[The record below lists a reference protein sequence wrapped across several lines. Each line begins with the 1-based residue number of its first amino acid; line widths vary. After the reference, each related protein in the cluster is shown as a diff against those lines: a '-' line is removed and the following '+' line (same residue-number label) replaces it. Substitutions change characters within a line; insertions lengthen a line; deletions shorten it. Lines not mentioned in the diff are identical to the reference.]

1 MKKRILSM
9 LLMLCMVVSL
19 LPSTAFA
26 AEGDTAET
34 PDQEQCAQLPGS
46 NEETQEEDLPLD
58 VGPGEEPVEE
68 LTEEPAEEPAKGDE
82 ENVQSTPASEPSAQ
96 EEPAAEQ
103 EGVYPVATV
112 EEFAAAITEI
122 GASEQTEATIVLGA
136 DLTNDNGV
144 DIFEGVEGK
153 KITIT
158 SGEGATHA
166 LHIPDECVLKGDV
179 SLDRVKLSASDYTG
193 IYACGHTFETTAD
206 FEGKI
211 NAVYGGGPKG
221 QDITGDTNIV
231 LRGGDVNY
239 LHGGGHDS
247 VVSGDVSILI
257 DGSVHIGTLY
267 GGGHA
272 EETASGAVS
281 GNVTVNM
288 RQGTNG
294 LFFGGGHNEYS
305 EADNEGDRDPGSVLG
320 TVTVTFGYDGA
331 LDKSVCPG
339 KSMFTY
345 AGSYHSTVGNV
356 VLNVTDGFTTE
367 DTWGDRNLFGCGYN
381 DTVLG
386 TVEIHVYGTPD
397 IGSGHIYGGGSTENP
412 LGESWPVRILNQA
425 HKEHALYVTYDVPSE
440 VTAAADHHGI
450 NAGSDNSIPM
460 TIHGNVLVEVLGEN
474 MDYIVMDNE
483 NYEDRNCTIDGACT
497 IRIANGGII
506 GQIQNNWKHF
516 KDNGAADAVNDRV
529 IYDGCGTADAPQISG
544 YLYGFGEVVLK
555 NNANVLVSSLATGD
569 FDWTQKPFYSVYGLA
584 VEEGSALK
592 TTDAQ
597 ARVSGNTVV
606 NGVWEQAYIDTSAS
620 TNLRVDGT
628 LTVGSTGQLISLGTT
643 NIKGDVTSLGTIA
656 LMSPALFQAN
666 YTGTGAE
673 LRLPA
678 VAEGGNYN
686 GTDDGGVIPLNID
699 GAASGATM
707 VYTVSPTDWKTLQKP
722 VLGDNYIT
730 ASKQEG
736 DIPLQ
741 EIFLLG
747 NEDALRDSLYL
758 KRVDD
763 PGVDDNSYFMWQVA
777 KGITVIFDKNGGDTE
792 ADPKVITVECVVG
805 QTEYTPGIPQT
816 PPIRA
821 GYEFTGWNT
830 KADGTGDAYGADT
843 KIDHSMTV
851 YAQWKEI
858 IAKYTVTYDL
868 NGGDANGKDYSPVT
882 VDSGEKVTVKDAPT
896 KSGHTFTGW
905 SGSDGKDYHPGDV
918 LTVTGNI
925 TLTAQWR
932 KTGGGGGESTTYYI
946 LHYESNGGT
955 KYKDE
960 RYAKNTVVQLDKVPV
975 REGYQF
981 TGWYADK
988 ELTERITSIK
998 MTSDKTVYAGWRKAT
1013 VPDML
1018 NGDDHFAY
1026 VIGYT
1031 DGTVRPNANISR
1043 SEVAAIFF
1051 RLLKPEVRDG
1061 NLTSFNTFTDVNEGM
1076 WCNKS
1081 ISTMAKLGIVK
1092 GRSPELFDPDAP
1104 ITRAEFA
1111 AICARFDTGLTEG
1124 DSNFMD
1130 ISGHWA
1136 EAEIERAASLGWIMG
1151 YTDGT
1156 FRPDN
1161 YITRAEAMTM
1171 INRVLCRIPEDEDD
1185 LLPGMN
1191 VWPDNQPGAWYYLAV
1206 QEATNSHDFQY
1217 KGEIYEHWIKLTTD
1231 PDWTRYQ

>member
-1 MKKRILSM
+1 M

-96 EEPAAEQ
+96 EEPATEQ
-103 EGVYPVATV
+103 AGIYTVATA
-112 EEFAAAITEI
+112 EAFSNAIAAIEL
-122 GASEQTEATIVLGA
+122 SEQTEAIIVLNA
-136 DLTNDNGV
+136 DLTDVNSV
-144 DIFEGVEGK
+144 DAFQGVEGK
-153 KITIT
+153 KLTIT
-158 SGEGATHA
+158 SKEGETHT
-166 LHIPDECVLKGDV
+166 LRIPDHCVLKGDV
-179 SLDRVKLSASDYTG
+179 TLDRVKLSASDYTG

-206 FEGKI
+206 FVGKI

-221 QDITGDTNIV
+221 QNIEGNTNIV

-288 RQGTNG
+288 RHGTNG

-305 EADNEGDRDPGSVLG
+305 KADNEGDRDPASVSG
-320 TVTVTFGYDGA
+320 TVTVTFGYVGA
-331 LDKSVCPG
+331 PDKSVCPG
-339 KSMFTY
+339 ESTFTY
-345 AGSYHSTVGNV
+345 GGSYHSTVGNV

-367 DTWGDRNLFGCGYN
+367 DPLGDRNLFGCGYN

-386 TVEIHVYGTPD
+386 TVEIHVYGRPD
-397 IGSGHIYGGGSTENP
+397 IGDSHIYGGGQGNSQHGADGDHRKFCANK
-412 LGESWPVRILNQA
+412 ES
-425 HKEHALYVTYDVPSE
+425 ALYITYDVPSE
-440 VTAAADHHGI
+440 VTAAADQHGI
-450 NAGSDNSIPM
+450 NAGSDDSIPM
-460 TIHGNVLVEVLGEN
+460 TIRGNVLVEVLGAN
-474 MDYIVMDNE
+474 MDFIVMDNE
-483 NYEDRNCTIDGACT
+483 NFGCCTIDGTCT
-497 IRIANGGII
+497 VRIAGGGII

-516 KDNGAADAVNDRV
+516 NDNGAADAVNDRV

-544 YLYGFGEVVLK
+544 YLYGFGEVALQ
-555 NNANVLVSSLATGD
+555 NNAHVLVSSLATGD
-569 FDWTQKPFYSVYGLA
+569 FDSAQKPFYSVYGLA

-643 NIKGDVTSLGTIA
+643 YVVGNVSSQGTIA
-656 LMSPALFQAN
+656 LMNPAWFRAN
-666 YTGTGAE
+666 YTGADAQF
-673 LRLPA
+673 RLPA
-678 VAEGGNYN
+678 VAAGNNYD

-882 VDSGEKVTVKDAPT
+882 VDSGTEVIVKGAPARD
-896 KSGHTFTGW
+896 GYTFNGW
-905 SGSDGKDYHPGDV
+905 SDGTNTYQPGDV

-960 RYAKNTVVQLDKVPV
+960 RYVKNTIVQLDKVPV

-1061 NLTSFNTFTDVNEGM
+1061 NLTSSNTFTDVNEGM
-1076 WCNKS
+1076 WCNMS

-1124 DSNFMD
+1124 DSNFTD

-1151 YTDGT
+1151 YTDST

-1191 VWPDNQPGAWYYLAV
+1191 IWPDNQPGAWYYLAV
-1206 QEATNSHDFQY
+1206 QEATNSHDFRY

>member
-1 MKKRILSM
+1 M

-68 LTEEPAEEPAKGDE
+68 LTEEPAEEPAEGDE

-96 EEPAAEQ
+96 EEPATEQ
-103 EGVYPVATV
+103 AGIYTVATA
-112 EEFAAAITEI
+112 EAFSNAIAAIEL
-122 GASEQTEATIVLGA
+122 SEQTEAIIVLNA
-136 DLTNDNGV
+136 DLTDVNSV
-144 DIFEGVEGK
+144 DAFQGVEGK
-153 KITIT
+153 KLTIT
-158 SGEGATHA
+158 SKEGETHT
-166 LHIPDECVLKGDV
+166 LRIPDHCVLKGDV
-179 SLDRVKLSASDYTG
+179 TLDRVKLSASDYTG

-221 QDITGDTNIV
+221 QDIEGDTNIV
-231 LRGGDVNY
+231 LRGGTVTY

-247 VVSGDVSILI
+247 AVNGNVSILI
-257 DGSVHIGTLY
+257 DGPDAHISTLY

-272 EETASGAVS
+272 EETASGTVS

-288 RQGTNG
+288 RQGTNS
-294 LFFGGGHNEYS
+294 LFFGGGHNAYS
-305 EADNEGDRDPGSVLG
+305 KADDEGDRDPGSVLG

-331 LDKSVCPG
+331 PDKSVCPG
-339 KSMFTY
+339 KSTFTY

-356 VLNVTDGFTTE
+356 VLNVTDGFTSE
-367 DTWGDRNLFGCGYN
+367 DPLGDRNLFGCGYN

-397 IGSGHIYGGGSTENP
+397 IGSSHIYGGGATESQ
-412 LGESWPVRILNQA
+412 LGDSWPVRILNQA
-425 HKEHALYVTYDVPSE
+425 NKESALYITYDVPSE
-440 VTAAADHHGI
+440 VTAAADQHGI
-450 NAGSDNSIPM
+450 NAGSDDSIPM
-460 TIHGNVLVEVLGEN
+460 TIHGNVLVGVKGAN
-474 MDYIVMDNE
+474 MDFIVMDNE
-483 NYEDRNCTIDGACT
+483 NFEYCTIDGACT
-497 IRIANGGII
+497 VCIDGDSTIA
-506 GQIQNNWKHF
+506 QIQGNYRHF
-516 KDNGAADAVNDRV
+516 KNMDGANPDNDRV
-529 IYDGCGTADAPQISG
+529 IYDGYGTAGTPQVSG
-544 YLYGFGEVVLK
+544 YLYGFGEVVLQ

-569 FDWTQKPFYSVYGLA
+569 FDWTQKPFYNVYGLT
-584 VEEGSALK
+584 VEEGSTLK

-597 ARVSGNTVV
+597 AYISGDTVV
-606 NGVWEQAYIDTSAS
+606 NGIWEQAYNNAADY
-620 TNLRVDGT
+620 NDLWVKGT
-628 LTVGSTGQLISLGTT
+628 LTVGSKGQLISLGTT
-643 NIKGDVTSLGTIA
+643 NIKGDVTSQGTIA

-882 VDSGEKVTVKDAPT
+882 VDSGTEVIVKGAPARD
-896 KSGHTFTGW
+896 GYTFNGW
-905 SGSDGKDYHPGDV
+905 SDGTNTYQPGDV

-960 RYAKNTVVQLDKVPV
+960 RYVKNTIVQLDKVPV

-1061 NLTSFNTFTDVNEGM
+1061 NLTSSNTFTDVNEGM
-1076 WCNKS
+1076 WCNMS

-1124 DSNFMD
+1124 DSNFTD

-1151 YTDGT
+1151 YTDST

>member
-1 MKKRILSM
+1 M

-158 SGEGATHA
+158 SGEGATHT

-221 QDITGDTNIV
+221 HDITGDTNIV

-294 LFFGGGHNEYS
+294 LFFGGGHNAYS
-305 EADNEGDRDPGSVLG
+305 KTDNEGDRDPGSVLG
-320 TVTVTFGYDGA
+320 TVIVTFGYDGA
-331 LDKSVCPG
+331 PDKSVRPG
-339 KSMFTY
+339 ESTFTY
-345 AGSYHSTVGNV
+345 GGSYHSTVGNV

-367 DTWGDRNLFGCGYN
+367 DPLGDRNLFGCGYN

-386 TVEIHVYGTPD
+386 TVEIHVYGRPD
-397 IGSGHIYGGGSTENP
+397 IGDSHIYGGGATESQ
-412 LGESWPVRILNQA
+412 LGDSWPVRILNQA
-425 HKEHALYVTYDVPSE
+425 NKESALYITYDVPSE
-440 VTAAADHHGI
+440 VTAAADQHGI
-450 NAGSDNSIPM
+450 NAGSDDSIPM
-460 TIHGNVLVEVLGEN
+460 TIRGNVLVEVLGEN

-483 NYEDRNCTIDGACT
+483 DFGSCTIDGTCT

-516 KDNGAADAVNDRV
+516 YGDDATGADNDRA
-529 IYDGCGTADAPQISG
+529 IYDGCGTADNPQISG
-544 YLYGFGEVVLK
+544 YLYGFGEVVLQ
-555 NNANVLVSSLATGD
+555 NNAHVLVSSLATGD
-569 FDWTQKPFYSVYGLA
+569 FDSAQKPFYSVYGLA

-643 NIKGDVTSLGTIA
+643 YVVGNVSSQGTIA
-656 LMSPALFQAN
+656 LMNPAWFRAN
-666 YTGTGAE
+666 YTGADAQF
-673 LRLPA
+673 RLPA
-678 VAEGGNYN
+678 VAAGNNYD

-763 PGVDDNSYFMWQVA
+763 PGVYDNSYFMWQVA

-843 KIDHSMTV
+843 KIGHSMTV

-882 VDSGEKVTVKDAPT
+882 VDSGTEVIVKGAPARD
-896 KSGHTFTGW
+896 GYTFNGW
-905 SGSDGKDYHPGDV
+905 SDGTNTYQPGDV

-1081 ISTMAKLGIVK
+1081 ISTMAALNIVK
-1092 GRSPELFDPDAP
+1092 GRSAERFDPDAP

-1111 AICARFDTGLTEG
+1111 AICARFDTGMTEG
-1124 DSNFMD
+1124 DSNFTD

-1206 QEATNSHDFQY
+1206 QEATNSHDFRY
-1217 KGEIYEHWIKLTTD
+1217 RGEIYEHWIKLTTD
-1231 PDWTRYQ
+1231 PDWTRYQD

>member
-1 MKKRILSM
+1 MKKRIFSM

-19 LPSTAFA
+19 LPGTALA
-26 AEGDTAET
+26 AEDDTAET
-34 PDQEQCAQLPGS
+34 PDQRQCAQLSGC
-46 NEETQEEDLPLD
+46 NEETHD
-58 VGPGEEPVEE
+58 VGCPLYATSEGVEE
-68 LTEEPAEEPAKGDE
+68 NE
-82 ENVQSTPASEPSAQ
+82 QSTPVPEPSAQ

-103 EGVYPVATV
+103 DGVYPVATA
-112 EEFAAAITEI
+112 ETFSNAIAAIEQ
-122 GASEQTEATIVLGA
+122 AEQTEATIVLGA
-136 DLTNDNGV
+136 DLTGNNSV
-144 DIFEGVEGK
+144 ETFQGVENK

-158 SGEGATHA
+158 SAEGSTYT
-166 LHIPDECVLKGDV
+166 LHIPDKCVLKGDV
-179 SLDRVKLSASDYTG
+179 TLDQVNLSASDYTS

-206 FEGKI
+206 FTGKI
-211 NAVYGGGPKG
+211 NAVYGGGPEG
-221 QDITGDTNIV
+221 QDIEDNTNIV
-231 LRGGDVNY
+231 LRGGTVTY

-247 VVSGDVSILI
+247 AVNGDVSILI
-257 DGSVHIGTLY
+257 DGSNVHIGTLY

-272 EETASGAVS
+272 KETTSGTVS

-305 EADNEGDRDPGSVLG
+305 KVDNEGDRDPGSVRG

-331 LDKSVCPG
+331 PNKSVSPG
-339 KSMFTY
+339 KSTFTY
-345 AGSYHSTVGNV
+345 GGSYHSTVGNV
-356 VLNVTDGFTTE
+356 VLNVTDGFTSE
-367 DTWGDRNLFGCGYN
+367 SQLGDRNLFGCGYN

-386 TVEIHVYGTPD
+386 TVEIHVYGKPD
-397 IGSGHIYGGGSTENP
+397 IGDSHIYGGGATESQLRN
-412 LGESWPVRILNQA
+412 SWPVRILNRA
-425 HKEHALYVTYDVPSE
+425 NKEHALYITYDVPSE
-440 VTAAADHHGI
+440 VTAKADHHGI
-450 NAGSDNSIPM
+450 NAGSDDSIPM
-460 TIHGNVLVEVLGEN
+460 TIDGNVLVEVLGEN

-483 NYEDRNCTIDGACT
+483 NYSEKNCTIAGTCT
-497 IRIANGGII
+497 IRIAGSGII
-506 GQIQNNWKHF
+506 SQLQNNWKHF
-516 KDNGAADAVNDRV
+516 KDNDAAAVNDRV
-529 IYDGCGTADAPQISG
+529 IYDGCGTADVPQVSG
-544 YLYGFGEVVLK
+544 YLYGFGEVALQ
-555 NNANVLVSSLATGD
+555 NNAHVLVSSDATGD
-569 FDWTQKPFYSVYGLA
+569 FDSVQKPFYSVYGLT
-584 VEEGSALK
+584 VEEGSTLK

-597 ARVSGNTVV
+597 AYIYGNAVV
-606 NGVWEQAYIDTSAS
+606 NGIWEQAYKKADDY
-620 TNLRVDGT
+620 NDLWVKGT
-628 LTVGSTGQLISLGTT
+628 LTVGSKGQLISLGTT
-643 NIKGDVTSLGTIA
+643 NIKGDVTSQGTIA

-678 VAEGGNYN
+678 VAEGGNYD
-686 GTDDGGVIPLNID
+686 GTDDGGDIPLNI
-699 GAASGATM
+699 GGVSSGITT
-707 VYTVSPTDWKTLQKP
+707 VNTVSADNWQTLQTPK
-722 VLGDNYIT
+722 LGDNYIT
-730 ASKQEG
+730 GGKQDDATPAQG
-736 DIPLQ
+736 V
-741 EIFLLG
+741 FLLG
-747 NEDALRDSLYL
+747 NADALSEGLYL

-763 PGVDDNSYFMWQVA
+763 PYVSESGDQDFMWQVA

-792 ADPKVITVECVVG
+792 ADPKVITVECIAG

-830 KADGTGDAYGADT
+830 KADGTGDAYGANT

-858 IAKYTVTYDL
+858 AAKYTVTYDL
-868 NGGDANGKDYSPVT
+868 NGGNANGKDYSPVT
-882 VDSGEKVTVKDAPT
+882 VDSGTEVIVKDAPVRD
-896 KSGHTFTGW
+896 GYTFTGW
-905 SGSDGKDYHPGDV
+905 SNSTNTYQPGDV

-988 ELTERITSIK
+988 DLTERITSIK
-998 MTSDKTVYAGWRKAT
+998 MTSDKTVYAGWRKST

-1061 NLTSFNTFTDVNEGM
+1061 NLTSANTFTDVNEDM

-1092 GRSPELFDPDAP
+1092 GRSPEFFDPDAP

-1111 AICARFDTGLTEG
+1111 AICARFDTGMTEG
-1124 DSNFMD
+1124 DSNFTD

-1191 VWPDNQPGAWYYLAV
+1191 IWPDNQPGAWYYLAV
-1206 QEATNSHDFQY
+1206 QEATNSHDFRY
-1217 KGEIYEHWIKLTTD
+1217 KGEIYEHWIRLTTD